1 MYKFCQVAAFVAVF
15 DNTVDAFIPE
25 LWANESLALL
35 MENMV
40 VANLVHRDFEA
51 NFAQFG
57 DVVNTR
63 RPADFDAE
71 QKDVNDDVTIQNA
84 VATNV
89 PVQLNQQIHVSFLIR
104 DGEESKSFK
113 SLVDEFLRPAAVAM
127 ARRVD
132 QIVLGQVYQFL
143 ENQYGGIGLLTSSNG
158 EVFMTGTRNVMNNNK
173 AWVQGRNLLL
183 TSNAETKMLQNE
195 LFLKANEVGDDGTA
209 LREASLGRKFG
220 FDTYMSQN
228 TPSVPV
234 DSSVGTGAINA
245 GNFLKGSTTLTVN
258 GFGSGEVVAG
268 QWISILGYAY
278 HVTAT
283 DNATATSLTLEYG
296 LIADALTNSAISV
309 YDSTWLVA
317 QAVSPSG
324 YAAGYKKHIVIDGS
338 GFTPVVGMMVTFG
351 TANDRYMIV
360 KTNGSTYIEL
370 DRPLEAAIAD
380 DAAINQGPGGDY
392 NFAFHRNAISLVV
405 RPLAQP
411 RKGTGAL
418 SGVANFGGLSMRTTI
433 TYDGEKQGHL
443 VTLDFL
449 LGVKVL
455 DEDLGAVMIS

>member
-1 MYKFCQVAAFVAVF
+1 MYRFSQSDAFVAVF
-15 DNTVDAFIPE
+15 DNSVDAFIPE

-40 VANLVHRDFEA
+40 AGNLVHRDFEA

-71 QKDVNDDVTIQNA
+71 QKDTNDDVTIQA
-84 VATNV
+84 AIATNV
-89 PVQLNQQIHVSFLIR
+89 PVALNQQIHVSFLIR

-143 ENQYGGIGLLTSSNG
+143 ANQAGGIGGLTNSNG
-158 EVFMTGTRNVMNNNK
+158 EVYMTDTRNVMNNNK

-195 LFLKANEVGDDGTA
+195 LFLKANDVGDQGQA
-209 LREASLGRKFG
+209 MAEASLGRKFG

-228 TPSVPV
+228 TPSVAV
-234 DSSVGTGAINA
+234 DSSVGTGTINA
-245 GNFLKGSTTLTVN
+245 GNFLKGSTTLTVT
-258 GFGSGEVVAG
+258 GFGSGEVVPG
-268 QWISILGYAY
+268 QWISVSGFVY

-296 LIADALTNSAISV
+296 LIADSTTSAAIKV
-309 YDSTWLVA
+309 YDSSWLVNQGA
-317 QAVSPSG
+317 SPTG
-324 YAAGYKKHIVIDGS
+324 YAAGYKKRIAIDGS
-338 GFTPVVGMMVTFG
+338 GFAPTVGMMVTFG

-360 KTNGSTYIEL
+360 KTDGATYIQL
-370 DRPLEAAIAD
+370 DRPLEAAIAN
-380 DAAINQGPGGDY
+380 DAAVNQGAGGDY
-392 NFAFHRNAISLVV
+392 NFAFHRNAVSLVV

-449 LGVKVL
+449 LGIKVL
-455 DEDLGAVMIS
+455 DTDLGAVMIS

>member
-1 MYKFCQVAAFVAVF
+1 MYRFSQVAAFVAVF
-15 DNTVDAFIPE
+15 DNTIEAFIPE

-84 VATNV
+84 IATNI

-143 ENQYGGIGLLTSSNG
+143 ENQAGGIGGLTSSNA
-158 EVFMTGTRNVMNNNK
+158 EVYMTGTRNVMNNNK
-173 AWVQGRNLLL
+173 AWVQGRSLIL
-183 TSNAETKMLQNE
+183 TSNAETKLLQNE

-228 TPSVPV
+228 TPSV
-234 DSSVGTGAINA
+234 SSDPSTGSGAING
-245 GNFLKGSTTLTVN
+245 GNLTKGSTVLTVN
-258 GFGSGEVVAG
+258 GFASGEVVPG
-268 QWISILGYAY
+268 QWILLSGFVY

-283 DNATATSLTLEYG
+283 DNATATQLTLEYG
-296 LIADALTNSAISV
+296 LIADILTAAPIVV
-309 YDSTWLVA
+309 YDSTWLVN
-317 QAVSPSG
+317 QTVSPTG
-324 YAAGYKKHIVIDGS
+324 YAAGYKKHIAVDGTGQS
-338 GFTPVVGMMVTFG
+338 FAVGMLVTFG
-351 TANDRYMIV
+351 TALDRYMVV
-360 KTNGSTYIEL
+360 KTNGTTYIEL
-370 DRPLEAAIAD
+370 DRPLEVAIAD
-380 DAAINQGPGGDY
+380 EDAVNQGPGGNY
-392 NFAFHRNAISLVV
+392 NMAFHRNAISLVV

-449 LGVKVL
+449 LGIKVL
-455 DEDLGAVMIS
+455 DENLGAVMVS